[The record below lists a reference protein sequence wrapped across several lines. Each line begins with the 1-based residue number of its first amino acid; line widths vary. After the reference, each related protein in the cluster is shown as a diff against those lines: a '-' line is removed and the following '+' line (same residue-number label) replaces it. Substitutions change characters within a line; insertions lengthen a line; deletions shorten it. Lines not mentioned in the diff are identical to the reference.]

1 MTLDFSDDE
10 LERYSRHILLPQV
23 GAIGQARLKNASVL
37 IIGAGGLGAPLSQQL
52 AASGIGRIGLMDHDI
67 LELSNLQ
74 RQVLY
79 GTKDIGRLKV
89 EAAAYHLS
97 DINPLVTVNT
107 HAVRATADTL
117 NDVVPEYDLVCD
129 GTDNFETRLAVSD
142 ACVRHGK
149 TLVSGAV
156 QGFAGQLAVFRSQ
169 HGGPCYRCL
178 FPEAAETE
186 AATCGQS
193 GVLGAATGVMG
204 SLMAVEVMR
213 EIMEL
218 EGREDTRLMMWD
230 ALAGTLRSFP
240 LARDPACPVHPSTQS
255 DHHA

>member
-1 MTLDFSDDE
+1 MTLDFSDAE

-23 GAIGQARLKNASVL
+23 GATGQARLKNASVL

-52 AASGIGRIGLMDHDI
+52 AASGIGRIGLMDHDV

-79 GTKDIGRLKV
+79 NTQDVGRLKV
-89 EAAAYHLS
+89 DAASDHLRA
-97 DINPLVTVNT
+97 INPLITVKT
-107 HAVRATADTL
+107 HAVRATPGTL
-117 NDVVPEYDLVCD
+117 NALVPQYDLICD

-156 QGFAGQLAVFRSQ
+156 QGFAGQLAVFRPQ
-169 HGGPCYRCL
+169 CGGPCYRCL
-178 FPEAAETE
+178 FPEAGETE
-186 AATCGQS
+186 APNCGQS

-204 SLMAVEVMR
+204 SMMAVEVMR
-213 EIMEL
+213 EIMDL
-218 EGREDTRLMMWD
+218 EGREETRFMMWD
-230 ALAGTLRSFP
+230 ALGGTLRSFP
-240 LARDPACPVHPSTQS
+240 LSRDPSCPVHQS
-255 DHHA
+255 HLDQPA